1 MAERNKAA
9 TKMADNACIIMY
21 QLLALVYILL
31 LKDQLNTYSEFH
43 FLFPSSSVG
52 YHVVMDVVSS
62 CQTGAMW
69 VNCREVCG
77 GL

>member
-43 FLFPSSSVG
+43 F
-52 YHVVMDVVSS
+52 
-62 CQTGAMW
+62 
-69 VNCREVCG
+69 
-77 GL
+77 